1 MLKCRAALFAKAPSK
16 AKVASAAG
24 RGASRKSAFD
34 SPGGSLRILVADD
47 NSENRSIAIRQL
59 DKLGYTADAVT
70 NGLEALEAAAR
81 LSYDVV
87 LMDCAMPDMDGYEAM
102 RRLQPEARFAERP
115 VIALTAPMAAGRF
128 VATTR
133 FAPRES
139 HPAGSMLRLSIESVW
154 AEVAR
159 RARQL
164 ARHDIPLEARPQLSD
179 LRHHGTIVKREQW
192 AVACKINGVA
202 TVRELA
208 WRNGFALHDTIE
220 WVGELVEAGLCT
232 LLTSEA
238 RTMTDRGV
246 AELASD
252 PRAGRAAGAPRRAAH
267 GAQMMVGPPPGGNPA
282 SASSPEAVVAGP
294 ESGPGPP
301 LPLPRRRPVTRA
313 GIGPGTGA
321 RSFSL
326 PQELKEISETPFTP
340 VSADLLQWVL
350 RGLKRMSLL
359 CRSRGIDDKGNHYCR

>member
-1 MLKCRAALFAKAPSK
+1 MSDRPAGSRIADELDALALD
-16 AKVASAAG
+16 
-24 RGASRKSAFD
+24 GASGTMRIDGDPSGTICLN
-34 SPGGSLRILVADD
+34 GGDL
-47 NSENRSIAIRQL
+47 
-59 DKLGYTADAVT
+59 T
-70 NGLEALEAAAR
+70 
-81 LSYDVV
+81 
-87 LMDCAMPDMDGYEAM
+87 
-102 RRLQPEARFAERP
+102 FAESSSVPDLATRLAGSQRLP
-115 VIALTAPMAAGRF
+115 DAEWRVLLKRGQSRGEIGPLLVERGVITRDDLRAVLRSAVLDAVIALTAPMTAGRF

-238 RTMTDRGV
+238 TTMTDRGV

-252 PRAGRAAGAPRRAAH
+252 PRAGRAAVARRRAAH
-267 GAQMMVGPPPGGNPA
+267 GPQLMVGPPPGGHTA

-326 PQELKEISETPFTP
+326 PQELKEISETPLTP